1 MTNDDRKKI
10 VKKNE
15 MRTEEIADMIG
26 EGGIGADKYYD
37 IKKKTADGTPIE
49 KEQKNN
55 EQDK

>member
-37 IKKKTADGTPIE
+37 IKKKTADSMPIE
-49 KEQKNN
+49 KEEKNN

>member
-15 MRTEEIADMIG
+15 TRTEEIADMID
-26 EGGIGADKYYD
+26 EGGMGADKYYD

-49 KEQKNN
+49 TDQETTDKEK
-55 EQDK
+55 